1 MTGDI
6 SSVVAADDVL
16 ASAFGDEIVVLN
28 LRDGVYYTLDEV
40 AARVWTLIASPASV
54 SSIRDAIVAEYEV
67 ELDRCE
73 RDVRALLQTLAS
85 HGLVNVT

>member
-1 MTGDI
+1 MGDI